1 MATKTLKVQQ
11 KVAIIV
17 IKRIAP
23 KTFFLF
29 VFVYFVPRCKRGKL
43 SRDLPLRRVRCNNG
57 TLQISQVRKE
67 DSDVYTCSAK
77 SLLGKVEKK
86 TMLVVVSLPRF
97 TSKSPSKIL
106 SMLSSTVN
114 LNCSATGDPQPII
127 SWRKEG
133 GQLPV
138 GRSQEINGT
147 LVITNIQQSDS
158 GTYICT
164 ATSAGVF
171 IVETVSNL
179 EMQRGGMMIL
189 KNFYESSYDDHN
201 LRMMSCA
208 FSLNSD
214 SFQSPRQEK
223 LFPNFN
229 RRHSDCLL
237 LISCLPNSQD
247 SGVRKCCH
255 TVLL

>member
-1 MATKTLKVQQ
+1 MERWL
-11 KVAIIV
+11 
-17 IKRIAP
+17 
-23 KTFFLF
+23 
-29 VFVYFVPRCKRGKL
+29 
-43 SRDLPLRRVRCNNG
+43 
-57 TLQISQVRKE
+57 LQT
-67 DSDVYTCSAK
+67 Y
-77 SLLGKVEKK
+77 
-86 TMLVVVSLPRF
+86 
-97 TSKSPSKIL
+97 
-106 SMLSSTVN
+106 N
-114 LNCSATGDPQPII
+114 
-127 SWRKEG
+127 
-133 GQLPV
+133 
-138 GRSQEINGT
+138 
-147 LVITNIQQSDS
+147 SDS